1 MARNRDPFTQALT
14 SLRERIHSGILPG
27 AAPVIVQDEAARLR
41 LSTTPVREALA
52 RLSGEGLVERAASG
66 GYVTLRLDA
75 SAARDRYAMQAHYV
89 RIAVDANAQA
99 LGALRPPAP
108 PFAAEAPLAA
118 VDRLFA
124 AIVCSAGNQVLWEA
138 YRKVS
143 GQLDL
148 VRRVEGVLFDDLAVE
163 ATSLYAAYADAASP
177 RFALALDRYHERRI
191 SAAGALA
198 ALVVGGVQ
206 TGPVEAD
213 ADHVR
218 GDQPASATSAGTRAQ
233 RRS

>member
-14 SLRERIHSGILPG
+14 SLRERIHSGVLAG
-27 AAPVIVQDEAARLR
+27 GAPVIVQDEAARLR

-75 SAARDRYAMQAHYV
+75 AAARDRYAMQAHYV
-89 RIAVDANAQA
+89 RIAVEANVRA
-99 LGALRPPAP
+99 LGSLRPPAP
-108 PFAAEAPLAA
+108 PFAADIPLAA

-138 YRKVS
+138 YRKVN

-148 VRRVEGVLFDDLAVE
+148 VRRLEAVLFDDLGAE
-163 ATSLYAAYADAASP
+163 ATALYAAYADDAAP
-177 RFALALDRYHERRI
+177 GFGIALDRYHDRRI
-191 SAAGALA
+191 GAAGALA
-198 ALVVGGVQ
+198 ALVLSGDQ
-206 TGPVEAD
+206 TGRAAAD
-213 ADHVR
+213 ADDAR
-218 GDQPASATSAGTRAQ
+218 GDQRASDMSAGTRAH